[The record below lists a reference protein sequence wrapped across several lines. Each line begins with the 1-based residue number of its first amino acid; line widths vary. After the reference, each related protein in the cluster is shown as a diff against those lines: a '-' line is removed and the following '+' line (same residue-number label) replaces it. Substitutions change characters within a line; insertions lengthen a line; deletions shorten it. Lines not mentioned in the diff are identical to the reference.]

1 MGSNNAGY
9 ALHFDRRTCSVIESM
24 KPGDEKT
31 VLVVPE
37 INSKG
42 EPKAARARRS
52 EDGEEFVVIMPDG
65 VEAKWAYADLKDTII
80 PHYKPSTPPQA

>member
-1 MGSNNAGY
+1 
-9 ALHFDRRTCSVIESM
+9 M

-37 INSKG
+37 INSKA

-52 EDGEEFVVIMPDG
+52 HDGKE
-65 VEAKWAYADLKDTII
+65 
-80 PHYKPSTPPQA
+80 PQA